1 MNQEDKK
8 KNIKQFLIEKNLE
21 LATVMYQN
29 QKVTLFY
36 YLLEE
41 CEYPIESCLLEEL
54 IDDIENNLFN
64 NGKKI
69 PFIQKKNT
77 AIWNRIFG
85 PRDRTEEQE
94 SKQEE
99 QIEPEAG
106 DKTCK
111 LLVKPAQS
119 GKTGIVIDM
128 ISNNIKRKPN
138 KTLSIIACDN
148 SLLLT
153 EQTTSRCH
161 QENYIKP
168 ANISSKA
175 KNIDKNTYKTLGQK
189 KNNKSLLERINE
201 NEYNTLLMCCN
212 KSRFN
217 DIDTLIRDNSR
228 LSHQYIKDI
237 YIYIDEADKLVTKKT
252 SIMINKWINTLGVKN
267 IVFITATPF
276 SPSSS
281 WKNIKKF
288 IGRNINFPISLVPL
302 TESHGETYHLLSK
315 SNFINYNYKT
325 KSPSDYMETYFQN
338 HQQPKNGQVWVIPGT
353 RKTSSHD
360 KIIEVASSFDN
371 DIIDT
376 FKKTR
381 LFNAILVLNGSRKE
395 LLLYNDQNKKWFQ
408 EIKCE
413 DIEDYKGNE
422 IQKWLKNIYNKYNG
436 QNKWRLVIT
445 GNICIS
451 RGITISS
458 SDCNISHM
466 IVSDNCCG
474 DYADMFQLACRLCGY
489 TRNKNNIPTLICSSQ
504 TKNTLLSYEKILQQG
519 FVNKALEND
528 LDLDV
533 DEDKILDLVKQES
546 LNRDPN
552 YNPDEWIHSYK
563 KFKYNQNEI
572 PTKNTL
578 EYLEPLVNAINW
590 IEIQMGSKYRF
601 KKNKLINNFEN
612 NFIKSSFNKS
622 TEKLHYDQVNKFCE
636 DIQKGKRRKTFNFDK
651 AGSRL
656 YYTYT
661 NFDDPT
667 SLVIFAR
674 ILKKR

>member
-1 MNQEDKK
+1 MNQKDKK
-8 KNIKQFLIEKNLE
+8 KNIKEFLTKNNLQI
-21 LATVMYQN
+21 ATVMYEN
-29 QKVTLFY
+29 QKITLFD
-36 YLLEE
+36 YLIKE

-69 PFIQKKNT
+69 PFTQKRYTVK
-77 AIWNRIFG
+77 WSKIFG
-85 PRDRTEEQE
+85 LRDKTEEQE

-99 QIEPEAG
+99 QIEPEEA
-106 DKTCK
+106 DKKCK
-111 LLVKPAQS
+111 LLAKYAQS
-119 GKTGIVIDM
+119 GKTGIVTDM

-161 QENYIKP
+161 KENYIKP

-175 KNIDKNTYKTLGQK
+175 KNIDKSTYKTLGQK

-217 DIDTLIRDNSR
+217 DIDTLIRDNGR
-228 LSHQYIKDI
+228 LSQQYIKDI
-237 YIYIDEADKLVTKKT
+237 YIYIDEADKLVTDNT

-288 IGRNINFPISLVPL
+288 IGRNINSPISLVPL

-315 SNFINYNYKT
+315 SNFINYNYET

-338 HQQPKNGQVWVIPGT
+338 HQTPKNGQVWMIPGT

-360 KIIEVASSFDN
+360 NIIDIASSFDN
-371 DIIDT
+371 NIIST

-381 LFNAILVLNGSRKE
+381 LFNAILILNGSRKE

-408 EIKCE
+408 EIKCK
-413 DIEDYKGNE
+413 DMEDYKGNE
-422 IQKWLKNIYNKYNG
+422 MKKWLKNIYNKYNG
-436 QNKWRLVIT
+436 QNKLRLVIT

-466 IVSDNCCG
+466 MVSDNCCG
-474 DYADMFQLACRLCGY
+474 DYAEMFQLASRLCGY
-489 TRNKNNIPTLICSSQ
+489 TRNKNNIPTLICSTQ

-519 FVNKALEND
+519 FIDKALEND
-528 LDLDV
+528 LDIS
-533 DEDKILDLVKQES
+533 EDKILDLIKQES
-546 LNRDPN
+546 INRDPN
-552 YNPDEWIHSYK
+552 YNPDEWIHSYE
-563 KFKYNQNEI
+563 KFEYKQNQI

-590 IEIQMGSKYRF
+590 IENQMGTKYRF
-601 KKNKLINNFEN
+601 NKNKLINNFEN
-612 NFIKSSFNKS
+612 NFIKSSISKS
-622 TEKLHYDQVNKFCE
+622 TAKLHYDEVNEFCK
-636 DIQKGKRRKTFNFDK
+636 DIQKGTRRKTSNLDK
-651 AGSRL
+651 GGSRL

-674 ILKKR
+674 ILIKK